1 MYATRPL
8 SVYKR
13 NPSALS
19 SPPPEGSNSGILIIK
34 DEEDDL
40 TCYLPF
46 PQNKNLTITTR
57 RTGNGKNLD
66 NKVIFIPVLNQPL
79 SSNRYYLIENL
90 RARLPDFNLPLSQ
103 RSSAPVV
110 VGSLCC
116 PFMFIK
122 EGKLKDQMSVS
133 RYYGMKLEQRWEQ
146 IFASEY
152 NSSDGHSVAVNA
164 VVQRETAAVAGREA
178 APDRRNTAD
187 GVMWF
192 RSSGDVEGGT
202 CVGLSLEIVEGMKW
216 ERGRGGC
223 LGGDETEVTV
233 ERVEEF
239 GGIGGWKKFGC
250 YVLVERFV
258 LTRMDGSL
266 VLTYDFKHTH
276 QIRSKWE

>member
-19 SPPPEGSNSGILIIK
+19 SPPPEGSNSGILIIQ

-40 TCYLPF
+40 TCCFCLQNIDYVKVLPF
-46 PQNKNLTITTR
+46 PQNKSLTVTTR

-66 NKVIFIPVLNQPL
+66 DKVIFIPVLNQPL
-79 SSNRYYLIENL
+79 SSNRYYLIECQGKSQNPEMID
-90 RARLPDFNLPLSQ
+90 RHDFSNSIW
-103 RSSAPVV
+103 SW
-110 VGSLCC
+110 CC

-187 GVMWF
+187 G
-192 RSSGDVEGGT
+192 GDV
-202 CVGLSLEIVEGMKW
+202 V
-216 ERGRGGC
+216 
-223 LGGDETEVTV
+223 
-233 ERVEEF
+233 
-239 GGIGGWKKFGC
+239 
-250 YVLVERFV
+250 
-258 LTRMDGSL
+258 
-266 VLTYDFKHTH
+266 
-276 QIRSKWE
+276 

>member
-1 MYATRPL
+1 ML
-8 SVYKR
+8 SER
-13 NPSALS
+13 EGLENQNPEMIDRHDFSNSICALNSALIQ
-19 SPPPEGSNSGILIIK
+19 GSTHREVSASA
-34 DEEDDL
+34 
-40 TCYLPF
+40 
-46 PQNKNLTITTR
+46 TTDFELKEAA
-57 RTGNGKNLD
+57 GLD
-66 NKVIFIPVLNQPL
+66 
-79 SSNRYYLIENL
+79 RNL

-110 VGSLCC
+110 VGSWCC

-146 IFASEY
+146 IFACEY
-152 NSSDGHSVAVNA
+152 NSSDGHSEAVNA

-192 RSSGDVEGGT
+192 RSSGDDGGGAS
-202 CVGLSLEIVEGMKW
+202 VGLSLEIVEGMKW
-216 ERGRGGC
+216 ERERVGW

-276 QIRSKWE
+276 HIRSKWE